1 MSKLPACGNCA
12 SEASLITSSREKD
25 QRRHHV
31 KAAITALR
39 ALLIVTQNHGT
50 PLLMPHSA
58 SQKKRRRRPCSPNRT
73 RLADPTSTNMS
84 SGIVH
89 FFTIRCP
96 SGHPKPVV
104 ARVCSTC
111 LNCAVHM
118 LWSVLCVAH
127 YTADYWEL
135 MTTHCPV
142 FSPFPFLSLSSSC
155 L

>member
-1 MSKLPACGNCA
+1 MPRPVKAGIVYILSKLPACGNCA

-31 KAAITALR
+31 RASITALR

-50 PLLMPHSA
+50 PLLIPHSA
-58 SQKKRRRRPCSPNRT
+58 SQKKRRRRPRSPNRT

-89 FFTIRCP
+89 FSTIRCP

-104 ARVCSTC
+104 ARVFLAHLQSVALVWIVRYTCCGVCSVWHTIQ
-111 LNCAVHM
+111 L
-118 LWSVLCVAH
+118 
-127 YTADYWEL
+127 
-135 MTTHCPV
+135 TTGN
-142 FSPFPFLSLSSSC
+142 
-155 L
+155 